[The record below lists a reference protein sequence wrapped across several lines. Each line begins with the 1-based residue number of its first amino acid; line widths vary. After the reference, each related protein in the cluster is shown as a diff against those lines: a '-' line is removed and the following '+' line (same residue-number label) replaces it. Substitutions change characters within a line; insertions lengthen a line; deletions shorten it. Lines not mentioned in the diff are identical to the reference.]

1 MVANNVQLKSDAIF
15 GKIKDRLAENPAKG
29 KQINAVFLYKVT
41 TTTSNGAPVKQ
52 WSKSILLIWSY
63 TEQQPKK
70 KIEIPLRTNKQKIN
84 GNRNLWCFHFAAL
97 DLKKGTVYEGS
108 PEDGVKA
115 DTTLSVTDTDL
126 VDIALGKLNPQV
138 AFMKGKLKITGN
150 IMLTQKLVPLLK
162 TEAKL

>member
-1 MVANNVQLKSDAIF
+1 M
-15 GKIKDRLAENPAKG
+15 
-29 KQINAVFLYKVT
+29 
-41 TTTSNGAPVKQ
+41 
-52 WSKSILLIWSY
+52 
-63 TEQQPKK
+63 
-70 KIEIPLRTNKQKIN
+70 
-84 GNRNLWCFHFAAL
+84 
-97 DLKKGTVYEGS
+97 KKGAVYEGN
-108 PEDGVKA
+108 PEEGVKA

>member
-1 MVANNVQLKSDAIF
+1 M
-15 GKIKDRLAENPAKG
+15 
-29 KQINAVFLYKVT
+29 
-41 TTTSNGAPVKQ
+41 
-52 WSKSILLIWSY
+52 
-63 TEQQPKK
+63 
-70 KIEIPLRTNKQKIN
+70 KIN
-84 GNRNLWCFHFAAL
+84 THIVYVSFFHLAAL
-97 DLKKGTVYEGS
+97 DLKKGAVYEGN
-108 PEDGVKA
+108 PEEGVKA